1 MVEGTACYGCKY
13 LVQISDAVWKKM
25 FHDGKLPTTANIEQ
39 KMNFCAM
46 AARFLRSAIMVCSIK
61 EGKAG
66 QLDLSFANKT
76 ETEWDPTS
84 IISS

>member
-1 MVEGTACYGCKY
+1 MEGTACEGCKY

-25 FHDGKLPTTANIEQ
+25 FYEGKLPSTAEVEK

-46 AARFLRSAIMVCSIK
+46 ASRFLRSAILVCSIK

-66 QLDLSFANKT
+66 QVDLSFAN
-76 ETEWDPTS
+76 ETEKSWIPTDITNS
-84 IISS
+84 

>member
-1 MVEGTACYGCKY
+1 MEGTACEGCKY
-13 LVQISDAVWKKM
+13 LVQISDAVWNKM
-25 FHDGKLPTTANIEQ
+25 FHEGKLPSSAKLEE

-46 AARFLRSAIMVCSIK
+46 SARFLRSAILVCSIK

-66 QLDLSFANKT
+66 QLDLSFAGDKV
-76 ETEWDPTS
+76 EKQWIPTN